1 MIEIREVKTK
11 RLLKK
16 FVNFPIKLYKN
27 CPYFTPYI
35 YEEEINNL
43 TPGKNPAQKYC
54 DFKLF
59 LAYKNGKIVGRI
71 CAILNHYSNNKYNQ
85 KRIRFNR
92 IDMIDDIEVTRALIK
107 AVEGFGQ
114 EKGMNEIAGPLGYSD
129 QDKEGL
135 LTFGFEQ
142 HNMFVTFYHYPY
154 YYEHLK
160 QLGFIDDATWREYR
174 IRIPESNDIE
184 KLEKIANFVANKF
197 EFHIVRISKK
207 RQLKPY
213 VLQVLS
219 LMNVAYKDLY
229 GYVPISEKEME
240 YLAAQYV
247 PLLNLDYTVIIADK
261 NEKVI
266 AFGLMIPSPA
276 FALKKSKGKLY
287 PLGWIRFLRA
297 LKKGKVLDMLLVAVE
312 PELQNTGVMSMIFAE
327 SIRSANRN
335 GIKYAETGPELL
347 DNTKV
352 QSLWKNLDHEHHK
365 TRVCMVKK
373 IEEN

>member
-1 MIEIREVKTK
+1 MIEICPVTTK
-11 RLLKK
+11 RQLKK

-59 LAYKNGKIVGRI
+59 LAYKDGKIAGRI
-71 CAILNHYSNNKYNQ
+71 CAILNHYSNEKYQQ

-92 IDMIDDIEVTRALIK
+92 IDMIDDLEVTRALIK
-107 AVEGFGQ
+107 AVENFGH

-142 HNMFVTFYHYPY
+142 HNMFATFYHYPY
-154 YYEHLK
+154 YYQHLQK
-160 QLGFIDDATWREYR
+160 LGFIDDATWREYR
-174 IRIPESNDIE
+174 IRIPESQDIE
-184 KLEKIANFVANKF
+184 KLEKVAGFVARKFDFHVVHIKNK
-197 EFHIVRISKK
+197 K
-207 RQLKPY
+207 QLKPY
-213 VLQVLS
+213 VVQVLS

-229 GYVPISEKEME
+229 GYVPISEKEMQ

-247 PLLNLDYTVIIADK
+247 PLLNLDYTVIVADK
-261 NEKVI
+261 SEKVI
-266 AFGLMIPSPA
+266 AFGIMIPTPS

-287 PLGWIRFLRA
+287 PFGWIRFLHA
-297 LKKGKVLDMLLVAVE
+297 LKKAKVLDMLLVAVE

-327 SIRSANRN
+327 AIRNANNN

-365 TRVCMVKK
+365 TRVCLLKK
-373 IEEN
+373 IEVN